1 MKRTYKGTLVKV
13 VRLAP
18 VSLRILSCPAS
29 SSYTTPWTL
38 ANPFLLRPRAH
49 SAERTPELHKS
60 HHHVTFL
67 CRARL
72 VRRKVMKKNS
82 VDGGLNGIQL
92 LLCVAC

>member
-1 MKRTYKGTLVKV
+1 M

-29 SSYTTPWTL
+29 SSYKTPWTL

-60 HHHVTFL
+60 HHNVTFL

-72 VRRKVMKKNS
+72 VRRKVMRKNS
-82 VDGGLNGIQL
+82 VDGGLMASSCYSVL
-92 LLCVAC
+92 LADKTLF